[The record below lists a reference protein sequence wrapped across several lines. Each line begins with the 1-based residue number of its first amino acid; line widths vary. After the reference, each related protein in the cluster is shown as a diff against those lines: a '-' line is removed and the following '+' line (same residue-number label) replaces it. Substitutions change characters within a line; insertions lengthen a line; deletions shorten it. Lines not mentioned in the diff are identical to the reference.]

1 MTMNRLVKPVH
12 FLAVMLAGWLSRE
25 QAAEIEFLRK
35 NVRLLLSRIDGR
47 IILTDDERASLA
59 VLGKALSRKQLE
71 ENSFIVQPE
80 TILRWHRRL
89 VALKWTYKANSNP
102 NRVGLMKTIKA
113 LAVKFAIENPSWGYD
128 RIQGALKNIGHV
140 VCPNTIKSALKHA
153 GIDPAP
159 RRSKRTSWSTFI
171 KAHAA
176 SIAATDFFTT
186 EVWTAQG
193 LVTHY
198 TLFVIDVATRAVQI
212 VGITPNPNEHF
223 MKQIARMLTDPVD
236 GFLRHKKFLIMDRDS
251 IFSEAFRRELREN
264 GIRALRTPASSPNC
278 NAYAERFVGTTRR
291 EVTNQMIFFGPES
304 LRRALH
310 EHALH
315 YGSERNH
322 QGIGNNLIAPDGQIG
337 STEGKMRCRSRLGG
351 MFNYYYRDAA

>member
-1 MTMNRLVKPVH
+1 MGTILKPVH
-12 FLAVMLAGWLSRE
+12 ALALMLAGWLSRQ
-25 QAAEIEFLRK
+25 QAAAIEYPRAV
-35 NVRLLLSRIDGR
+35 NMLLLARLKGR
-47 IILTDDERASLA
+47 LILTDQERAKLA
-59 VLGKALSRKQLE
+59 VLGLAMGRELLK
-71 ENSFIVQPE
+71 ENAVIVEPE

-89 VALKWTYKANSNP
+89 VALKWTYKAKANP

-128 RIQGALKNIGHV
+128 RIQGTLKNIGHV
-140 VCPNTIKSALKHA
+140 VCANTVKSALKHA

-159 RRSKRTSWSTFI
+159 QRGRRTPWSTFI

-186 EVWTAQG
+186 EVWTAKG

-198 TLFVIDVATRAVQI
+198 TLFVIDLATRAVQI
-212 VGITPNPNEHF
+212 VGITPNPNEFF
-223 MKQIARMLTDPVD
+223 MMQVARMLTDPVD
-236 GFLRHKKFLIMDRDS
+236 GFLHDKKFLIMDRDS
-251 IFSEAFRRELREN
+251 IFSEAFRCELREN

-278 NAYAERFVGTTRR
+278 NAYAERFVGTIRR
-291 EVTNQMIFFGPES
+291 EVTNRMIFFGADS

-322 QGIGNNLIAPDGQIG
+322 QGIGNNLIAPEGTIG

-351 MFNYYYRDAA
+351 MFNYYYRDAS

>member
-1 MTMNRLVKPVH
+1 MGTILKPVH
-12 FLAVMLAGWLSRE
+12 ALGLMLAGWLSRE
-25 QAAEIEFLRK
+25 QAKEIEFLRK
-35 NVRLLLSRIDGR
+35 NVRVLLSHFEGR
-47 IILTDDERASLA
+47 IVLTDDDRASLA

-80 TILRWHRRL
+80 TILRWHRNL
-89 VALKWTYKANSNP
+89 VAAKWTYKAKSNP

-140 VCPNTIKSALKHA
+140 VCPNTVKSALKHA

-159 RRSKRTSWSTFI
+159 QRGKRTPWSTFI

-186 EVWTAQG
+186 EVLTAKG

-198 TLFVIDVATRAVQI
+198 TLFAIDLATRAVQI
-212 VGITPNPNEHF
+212 VGITPNPNEFF
-223 MKQIARMLTDPVD
+223 MMQVARMLTDPVN
-236 GFLRHKKFLIMDRDS
+236 GFLRDKKFLIMDRDS

-264 GIRALRTPASSPNC
+264 GIHALRTPASSPNC
-278 NAYAERFVGTTRR
+278 NAYAERFVGTIRR
-291 EVTNQMIFFGPES
+291 EVTNRMIFFGADS

-310 EHALH
+310 EHAMH

-322 QGIGNNLIAPDGQIG
+322 QGIGNNLIASEGTIG